1 MMFESESDLVESY
14 QQYLNY
20 RGIPTELEVSCGRGF
35 AADLVS
41 STTVWEAKLIL
52 TRESLYQA
60 FGQAESYR
68 VKLNKPQAA
77 IFGLTPPEAR
87 TARQSERIADWLKQI
102 HSHLWIIFI
111 DTDSLFTQFY
121 HDAMQS
127 RLVSRSVIDTRI

>member
-1 MMFESESDLVESY
+1 MLFETEADLVQSY
-14 QQYLNY
+14 RQYLAC
-20 RGIPTELEVSCGRGF
+20 RGIPTESEVSCGRGF

-68 VKLNKPQAA
+68 IKLNKPQAA
-77 IFGLTPPEAR
+77 IFGLTPLEVR
-87 TARQSERIADWLKQI
+87 TARQSERIANWLKQI
-102 HSHLWIIFI
+102 HPHLWIIFI

-121 HDAMQS
+121 CDATQDY
-127 RLVSRSVIDTRI
+127 LVSRSTIDTRI